1 MHNLEA
7 IVELAKQ
14 GMTYEQIKDLIT
26 VQSQDEPKDEP
37 KPEPNEP
44 DTEDPG
50 AGPEPNEPENNDPEP
65 DYKKLY
71 EQSQKDLKAAQ
82 DLNKKQNNETQTE
95 KSEDEKLADLFTELY
110 F

>member
-14 GMTYEQIKDLIT
+14 GMTYEQIKDLI
-26 VQSQDEPKDEP
+26 SQDEPKDEP
-37 KPEPNEP
+37 KPEPKEP
-44 DTEDPG
+44 EPEDPG
-50 AGPEPNEPENNDPEP
+50 AGPEPDEPETQDPEP
-65 DYKKLY
+65 DYKSLY

-82 DLNKKQNNETQTE
+82 DLNKKQNNETQE
-95 KSEDEKLADLFTELY
+95 KSEDEKLTDLFTELY

>member
-7 IVELAKQ
+7 IVELAKA
-14 GMTYEQIKDLIT
+14 GMTYEQITDLLNKT
-26 VQSQDEPKDEP
+26 SQDEPNPEP

-44 DTEDPG
+44 EPTDPG
-50 AGPEPNEPENNDPEP
+50 AGPEPEEPENNDPEP
-65 DYKKLY
+65 DYKSLY

-82 DLNKKQNNETQTE
+82 DLNKKQNNETQE
-95 KSEDEKLADLFTELY
+95 KSEEEKLTDLFTELY

>member
-14 GMTYEQIKDLIT
+14 GMTYEQIKDLMN
-26 VQSQDEPKDEP
+26 QGGQDEPKPEP

-44 DTEDPG
+44 DPEDPG
-50 AGPEPNEPENNDPEP
+50 AGPEPKEPENKDPEP
-65 DYKKLY
+65 DYKSLY

-82 DLNKKQNNETQTE
+82 ELNKKQNQETQVKTE
-95 KSEDEKLADLFTELY
+95 EDQLVDLFCDM
-110 F
+110 FF

>member
-7 IVELAKQ
+7 IVELAKT
-14 GMTYEQIKDLIT
+14 GMTYEQIKDLMSHT
-26 VQSQDEPKDEP
+26 NQDEPKPEP

-44 DTEDPG
+44 EPADPG
-50 AGPEPNEPENNDPEP
+50 NGPEPEEPEKEDPEP

-82 DLNKKQNNETQTE
+82 ALNKRQNEEAPE
-95 KSEDEKLADLFTELY
+95 KSEEDQLVDLFCDM
-110 F
+110 FF

>member
-14 GMTYEQIKDLIT
+14 GMTYDQITDLLNRT
-26 VQSQDEPKDEP
+26 SQDEP
-37 KPEPNEP
+37 KPEPKPEP
-44 DTEDPG
+44 EEPEPTDPG
-50 AGPEPNEPENNDPEP
+50 AGPEPEEPENEDPEP

-82 DLNKKQNNETQTE
+82 DLNKKQNNETQE
-95 KSEDEKLADLFTELY
+95 KSEEEKLTDLFTELY

>member
-14 GMTYEQIKDLIT
+14 GMTYEQIKDLI
-26 VQSQDEPKDEP
+26 SQDEPKPEP

-44 DTEDPG
+44 DPEDPG
-50 AGPEPNEPENNDPEP
+50 AGPEPKEPENNDPEP

-82 DLNKKQNNETQTE
+82 DLNKKQNQETQEKTE
-95 KSEDEKLADLFTELY
+95 EDQLVDLFCDM
-110 F
+110 FF